1 MEYSR
6 FITTAFRRIKS
17 RYEAVVDGDHMKIT
31 FICAVFPP
39 EPAPAGVMAHQLA
52 TRLVKDGHDVT
63 MVVPFPNRPEGVLYP
78 GFQRSLY
85 KRIITE
91 EGYRLIRCAHWLLG
105 KRRRTVDRLLENFTF
120 GISSVWAA
128 WRDGRPDVF
137 IIETWPLIAC
147 ALNVLLARLLF
158 VPYLYYVQDVYPEA
172 ATDAGILSSSGVV
185 ARACRS
191 WDRYLCLHSANVVVI
206 SETMQDLLAANRR
219 LSSDRFSVV
228 PNWID
233 ESLFPVHSKDGSWR
247 RSQGIPNDAFI
258 ALFAGTLGHVSG
270 AEILIEV
277 ASLLRAV
284 ENVLLL
290 CIGEG
295 IQKEKILNDASRM
308 ELNNLRFLPFQPRER
323 VPEIQA
329 SCDVALLTMR
339 PNSSDASVPSKLI
352 SYLAASRPVICAA
365 NLKSAVA
372 RAVLDAKAGLV
383 VQPGDARAIA
393 GALLS
398 LQKSPEQ
405 VRDMGKNARE
415 YFLRN
420 YTLDRSY
427 SRFSRLIVQSAGGR
441 I

>member
-1 MEYSR
+1 
-6 FITTAFRRIKS
+6 
-17 RYEAVVDGDHMKIT
+17 MKIT

-52 TRLVKDGHDVT
+52 TRLAKDGHDVT

-85 KRIITE
+85 KRIVTK
-91 EGYRLIRCAHWLLG
+91 EGYRLIHCANWLIG
-105 KRRRTVDRLLENFTF
+105 KRRRTVNRLLENFTF
-120 GISSVWAA
+120 GMSSVWAA
-128 WRDGRPDVF
+128 WREGRPDVF
-137 IIETWPLIAC
+137 IIETWPLIAS
-147 ALNVLLARLLF
+147 ALSVLLARSRS

-172 ATDAGILSSSGVV
+172 ATEAGILSSSGLV

-191 WDRYLCLHSANVVVI
+191 WDRYLCLHSATVVVI
-206 SETMQDLLAANRR
+206 SETMQDLLATNRR
-219 LSSDRFSVV
+219 LPSDRFTVV

-233 ESLFPVHSKDGSWR
+233 ESAFPVWQKESNWR
-247 RSQGIPNDAFI
+247 RAQGIPNNAFV

-270 AEILIEV
+270 AEILVEV
-277 ASLLRAV
+277 ASLLRTD
-284 ENVLLL
+284 EDVLLL

-295 IQKEKILNDASRM
+295 VQKEKILNEASRK
-308 ELNNLRFLPFQPRER
+308 ELKNIRFLPFQPRER

-372 RAVLDAKAGLV
+372 RTVLEANAGLV
-383 VQPGDARAIA
+383 VRPGDAAAIA
-393 GALLS
+393 EAILI
-398 LQKSPEQ
+398 LQKSPER
-405 VRDMGKNARE
+405 VGDMGRNARA
-415 YFLRN
+415 YFLGH

-427 SRFSRLIVQSAGGR
+427 GRFSKLVAESAGAGV
-441 I
+441 